1 MPALFDM
8 ELRALRRDRAA
19 RNGPELFLHERAF
32 ADCLDRISIIQR
44 RFDRGLLI
52 GCPDPNW
59 PIRLKEFVSAVD
71 VRDPGRLFAHAAK
84 GDLIVEDSWVPQAE
98 SYDLVIAIG
107 TLDTINDLPRALM
120 AVHFSMRP
128 GALLIGAMSGGETL
142 PKLRSA
148 MRAADV
154 ATGAASPHIH
164 PRIEASALA
173 PLLAAAGFV
182 DAVVDIDR
190 VQVAYRS
197 FDRLVGDLRR
207 MAATNLLVSRARTP
221 LSKRAVAEATKCF
234 CEAAIDDRTVEVF
247 EILHFACW
255 TPPAAG
261 GAE

>member
-19 RNGPELFLHERAF
+19 RSVPELFLYDRAF
-32 ADCLDRISIIQR
+32 NDCLERISLVQR
-44 RFDRGLLI
+44 RFEQALLI
-52 GCPDPNW
+52 GCPNAAW
-59 PIRLKEFVSAVD
+59 PDRLRELAGQVD
-71 VRDPGRLFAHAAK
+71 VRDPGRRFAEAAD
-84 GDLIVEDSWVPQAE
+84 GDAIVEDSWTPQARI
-98 SYDLVIAIG
+98 YDLVIAIG
-107 TLDTINDLPRALM
+107 TLDTVNDLQRALM
-120 AVHFSMRP
+120 ALHFSMQP
-128 GALLIGAMSGGETL
+128 ESLLIGAMSGGETL

-154 ATGAASPHIH
+154 ATGAASPHVH

-173 PLLAAAGFV
+173 PLLTAAGFIN
-182 DAVVDIDR
+182 AVVDIDR

-221 LSKRAVAEATKCF
+221 LSKHAAAEAARCF
-234 CEAAIDDRTVEVF
+234 SEAAIDDRTVEVF

-255 TPPAAG
+255 TPPVAAS
-261 GAE
+261 AE